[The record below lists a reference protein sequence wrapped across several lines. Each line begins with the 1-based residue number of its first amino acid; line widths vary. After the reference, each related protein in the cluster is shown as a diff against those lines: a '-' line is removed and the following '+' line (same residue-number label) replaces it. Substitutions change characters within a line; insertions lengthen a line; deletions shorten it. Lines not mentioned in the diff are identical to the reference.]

1 MKLSKFK
8 SEVQH
13 EELNRS
19 KLKNIVSGGFPDCE
33 DVIWVIGE
41 NGVRVAVCAE
51 RYQLGS
57 CLGGLPPGHDD
68 D

>member
-19 KLKNIVSGGFPDCE
+19 KLKNIISGGFPDCE

-41 NGVRVAVCAE
+41 NGIRVAVCAE
-51 RYQLGS
+51 L
-57 CLGGLPPGHDD
+57 
-68 D
+68 